1 MTENVTEPLE
11 LAWFA
16 ALCDDDHEQLGVPA
30 PQLQSSFEHCAA
42 IVHAAEQAGFDSILM
57 PSGYALGIDT
67 VAFTAAV
74 APSTTRIRPI
84 VAVRIGEVW
93 LPQLARQLATLDQML
108 GGRLV
113 VNIISSEM
121 PGEVLDSEPRSL
133 RTLEHMQG
141 LRTLLNGQPLAAD
154 GQFVSL
160 QVDPPRV
167 RTVSGEAPP
176 LYFGGL
182 SPAARDVAA
191 QAADVYLMW
200 PDTVD
205 GVAAIVDDMRA
216 RAAAYGRTLRFGY
229 RVHVVV
235 RPTEREARA
244 AAAHLVAA
252 LDPEVG
258 EAIRARSLDSL
269 SVGVRAQASLREA
282 ADLEGFVEPYLWT
295 GIGRA
300 RSGCGAAIVGDPEQV
315 AAKLRGY
322 QALGITTFIL
332 SGYPHLDECRRFSE
346 LVMPLLRSDP
356 PHLSA

>member
-1 MTENVTEPLE
+1 
-11 LAWFA
+11 
-16 ALCDDDHEQLGVPA
+16 LGVPVA
-30 PQLQSSFEHCAA
+30 ALQSSFQHCAD
-42 IVHAAEQAGFDSILM
+42 IVQAAEQAGFDSILM

-84 VAVRIGEVW
+84 VAVRIGELW
-93 LPQLARQLATLDQML
+93 LPQLARQLATLDQLL
-108 GGRLV
+108 GGRLL

-121 PGEVLDSEPRSL
+121 PGEVLDSEPRYL
-133 RTLEHMQG
+133 RTLEHMHG
-141 LRTLLNGQPLAAD
+141 LRTLLDGEPLATQ

-160 QVDPPRV
+160 QVEPPRV
-167 RTVSGEAPP
+167 HTVTGHAPP

-200 PDTVD
+200 PDTID
-205 GVAAIVDDMRA
+205 GVAAIVTDMRA
-216 RAAAYGRTLRFGY
+216 RAAAFGRTLRFGY

-235 RPTEREARA
+235 RPTEDEARA
-244 AAAHLVAA
+244 AAAHLIAA

-258 EAIRARSLDSL
+258 EAIRARSLDSQ

-282 ADLEGFVEPYLWT
+282 ADLEGFVEPHLWT

-315 AAKLRGY
+315 AAKLRSY
-322 QALGITTFIL
+322 QALGIGTFIL
-332 SGYPHLDECRRFSE
+332 SGYPHLDECRRFGE

-356 PHLSA
+356 AHPSA